1 MQIKK
6 IGVVSPGDMG
16 QAIATRLKESGL
28 AVYTALDGR
37 SARTMALAEAAGLA
51 DCGSI
56 DELAHTC
63 DMILSVLNPGAAVDK
78 ARQVAAA
85 MKATGRKPLFVDCN
99 AIAPQT
105 AREIDAVIRSAGG
118 SFVDAGIL
126 GSPPR
131 GDVRTRIFLSG
142 PNAFLLEQVL
152 HPNLVWRVLSER
164 IGDASA
170 IKMCYGALT
179 KGAVALGM
187 ELLIAA
193 RRLGVEDALETEL
206 NESLA
211 GVYRWLDGRFP
222 STPPKAYRWVPEM
235 NEIAKTFEAA
245 GLTPRI
251 LLGAADM
258 FEFVADTPLGR
269 ESPEQARAHGRGG
282 HDVIRQLADWA
293 PVPPRPQMR

>member
-1 MQIKK
+1 MQIKN

-16 QAIATRLKESGL
+16 QAIAIRLKESGI
-28 AVYTALDGR
+28 AVHAALDGR
-37 SARTMALAEAAGLA
+37 SARTRALAESAGLH
-51 DCGSI
+51 DCGTI
-56 DELAHTC
+56 DELVQTC
-63 DMILSVLNPGAAVDK
+63 DVILSVLNPGAAVDM
-78 ARQVAAA
+78 AREIAAA
-85 MKATGRKPLFVDCN
+85 MSADGHKPVFVDCN

-105 AREIDAVIRSAGG
+105 AHEVDAIIRDAGG

-131 GDVRTRIFLSG
+131 GDTRTRIYLSG
-142 PNAFLLEQVL
+142 PGARLLEQVS
-152 HPNLVWRVLSER
+152 HPNLVWRVLSEH

-170 IKMCYGALT
+170 VKMCYGAIT

-206 NESLA
+206 KESLA
-211 GVYRWLDGRFP
+211 GVYQWLNGRFP

-251 LLGAADM
+251 PLGAADM
-258 FEFVADTPLGR
+258 FELVAATPLGR
-269 ESPEQARAHGRGG
+269 ETPEQARAQGRSGA
-282 HDVIRQLADWA
+282 DVIRQLAD
-293 PVPPRPQMR
+293 

>member
-1 MQIKK
+1 MQIKNL
-6 IGVVSPGDMG
+6 GVVSPGDMG

-28 AVYTALDGR
+28 TVYTALDGR
-37 SARTMALAEAAGLA
+37 SARTRALAESAGLP

-56 DELAHTC
+56 NELAQTC
-63 DMILSVLNPGAAVDK
+63 DMILSVLNPAAAVDT

-85 MKATGRKPLFVDCN
+85 MKATGRKPTFVDGN

-105 AREIDAVIRSAGG
+105 AREIEAVIRDAGG
-118 SFVDAGIL
+118 SFVDAGIV

-131 GDVRTRIFLSG
+131 GEVRTRIYLSG
-142 PNAFLLEQVL
+142 PDARLLEQVP
-152 HPNLVWRVLSER
+152 HPNLVWCVLSER

-193 RRLGVEDALETEL
+193 RRLGVEAALENEL

-211 GVYRWLDGRFP
+211 GVYQWLNGRFP
-222 STPPKAYRWVPEM
+222 TTPPKAYRWVPEM
-235 NEIAKTFEAA
+235 NEIAKTFEAT

-251 LLGAADM
+251 SLGAADL
-258 FEFVADTPLGR
+258 FEFVAGTSLGK
-269 ESPEQARAHGRGG
+269 ESPESARAQGRSGA
-282 HDVIRQLADWA
+282 DVIRLLADEI
-293 PVPPRPQMR
+293 PS